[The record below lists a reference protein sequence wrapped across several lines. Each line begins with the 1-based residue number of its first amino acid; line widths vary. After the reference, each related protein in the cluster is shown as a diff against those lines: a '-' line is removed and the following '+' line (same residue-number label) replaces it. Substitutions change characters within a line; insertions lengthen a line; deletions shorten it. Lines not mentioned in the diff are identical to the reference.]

1 MTLNKKSILNIVTL
15 CIIGAYI
22 VVGFMLNIKF
32 NFIIAFAVASVYQR
46 AYKKVKDNEFDLY
59 FKFMLVKYFG
69 FIYFI
74 IAEFISIYF
83 FHISKNGVGILII
96 AFPTI
101 VLMFVPIIYNTYKL
115 YKWTYKLK

>member
-1 MTLNKKSILNIVTL
+1 MTLNKKSILNIITL
-15 CIIGAYI
+15 CIIGVYI
-22 VVGFMLNIKF
+22 VVGFMLNAQF
-32 NFIIAFAVASVYQR
+32 DFIIAFAVALVYQR

-74 IAEFISIYF
+74 IGEFISIYF

-96 AFPTI
+96 AVPTI

-115 YKWTYKLK
+115 YK

>member
-22 VVGFMLNIKF
+22 VVGFMLNIQF

-115 YKWTYKLK
+115 YK